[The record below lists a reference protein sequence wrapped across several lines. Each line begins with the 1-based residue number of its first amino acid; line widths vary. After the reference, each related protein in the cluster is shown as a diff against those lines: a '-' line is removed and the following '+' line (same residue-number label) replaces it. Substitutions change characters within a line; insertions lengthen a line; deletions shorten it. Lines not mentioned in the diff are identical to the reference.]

1 MKSINKFIFGSAIFA
16 SLGVFQACSDEDNTL
31 AGSDDIYIELA
42 NSDIELA
49 YGDTLELSARVS
61 NVSGSTI
68 ETPITW
74 SVDDESVAK
83 IVDIVKY
90 ERVPSKS
97 RAEGEDSGEGDSSET
112 PETPENPENPENPGD
127 NDEAQKPQYREV
139 ITKGITCVQDAQ
151 GKSTV
156 VRATLENGRF
166 AVAPVSVVSRRL
178 RDALSVALSYKRS
191 YQRQPNDTVW
201 FNLSSIGLVDECK
214 FDYEITLNDYYP
226 GVNSLGELKEVSDA
240 EKVFTYPNEEKEDNI
255 VIDRKYSRIGV
266 VYTAPRVCGKA
277 SCVFTMTNNEGES
290 VSATA
295 PILIYPK
302 VSPGFEYLGVRPLAQ
317 EPNPSNPKYTLIAVD
332 MDINSTYEQGVCLGV
347 EGGWDQDIFNAYAAE
362 VNGLFYWDV
371 SGSSVIVDKVFTD
384 FDYESGYV
392 SYIKVRSGIQE
403 GLTVLTFYM
412 PDTTLVCNLSVVNYN
427 LRFPVDRI
435 VTSINGEE
443 VDEVTFTFG
452 QPATMQIG
460 LEPDASFS
468 YHIPEVVSLDPSI
481 ITVNERGTED
491 GLDRTF
497 TLHKPGTTYLDIKAL
512 DKTKR
517 VKVTVNDAVSR
528 VALTPTAPQDL
539 LIGESCSLQ
548 ASVYMAATPNVP
560 VATLPAPI
568 EWHVSQP
575 GIIELVQTGAQGT
588 GANIKALAAGSV
600 EVYATCDGRQSAPV
614 TITVSEI
621 SDVVYEGNVEAY
633 INVGETESL
642 IGLLVGDVYTEF
654 PATYN
659 ADALDFAC
667 TASGVTSSFS
677 YNGTDYDNCQFDVVI
692 TKGSDANHFV
702 INGTFT
708 LPNGMKVIV
717 KNVVAEIG

>member
-16 SLGVFQACSDEDNTL
+16 SLGVFPACSDEDNTL

-42 NSDIELA
+42 NSDVELA
-49 YGDTLELSARVS
+49 YGDTLELTARVS

-83 IVDIVKY
+83 IVDIVRY
-90 ERVPSKS
+90 ERVSSKS
-97 RAEGEDSGEGDSSET
+97 RAEGEDAGEGDSSET
-112 PETPENPENPENPGD
+112 PETPENPENPGD
-127 NDEAQKPQYREV
+127 NDTPQQPDVQYREV
-139 ITKGITCVQDAQ
+139 ITKGITSVDGAQ
-151 GKSTV
+151 GKSTI

-166 AVAPVSVVSRRL
+166 AVAPVSVVSRTL
-178 RDALSVALSYKRS
+178 RNSLTVAMSYKRS

-201 FNLSSIGLVDECK
+201 FNLSSVGLVDECT
-214 FDYEITLNDYYP
+214 FDYEITLTDCYP
-226 GVNSLGELKEVSDA
+226 GVNSLGELKEASDA
-240 EKVFTYPNEEKEDNI
+240 DKVFTFPNEEKQKNI
-255 VIDRKYSRIGV
+255 FIDRKYSRIGV

-277 SCVFTMTNNEGES
+277 TCAFTMTNNEGES

-295 PILIYPK
+295 PILVYPK

-317 EPNPSNPKYTLIAVD
+317 EPNPNNIKHTLIAVD

-371 SGSSVIVDKVFTD
+371 NGSSVIVDEIFTD
-384 FDYESGYV
+384 FNYESGYV

-412 PDTTLVCNLSVVNYN
+412 PDTTLVCNLSVVNYD

-435 VTSINGEE
+435 VTLVNEEE

-460 LEPDASFS
+460 VAPEASFS
-468 YHIPEVVSLDPSI
+468 YHVPEVVSLDPSI
-481 ITVNERGTED
+481 ITVNERGEKD
-491 GLDRTF
+491 GLDRSF
-497 TLHKPGTTYLDIKAL
+497 TLHKPGTTYLDIKSL

-528 VALTPTAPQDL
+528 VALTPSAPQDL
-539 LIGESCSLQ
+539 LIGETCSLQ
-548 ASVYMAATPNVP
+548 AAVYMAATPTVP
-560 VATLPAPI
+560 VATLPAQL

-575 GIIELVQTGAQGT
+575 GIIELEQTGAQGL
-588 GANIKALAAGSV
+588 GANIKAIAAGTV

-621 SDVVYEGNVEAY
+621 SDVVYEGGIEAY
-633 INVGETESL
+633 INVGENDNL

-659 ADALDFAC
+659 ADALDFTC

-677 YNGTDYDNCQFDVVI
+677 YNGTDYDNCSFNVVI
-692 TKGSDANHFV
+692 TKGSDADHFV

-708 LPNGMKVIV
+708 MPNGMKVII